1 MNINWNEASTKR
13 NAVWVVAF
21 IIGIPMAFFGKDVT
35 QLLLLAAGVA
45 GAMGVAMSDKTK
57 SPE

>member
-13 NAVWVVAF
+13 NAVWVATF
-21 IIGIPMAFFGKDVT
+21 IVGSIMIFLGKDVS

-57 SPE
+57 TPE